1 MLVSVLAHFFVQFI
15 YRHVPSTNSIPLL
28 PYSLAL
34 YLWPSLLFTPSLCLP
49 LFFSFSSNLCQ
60 WSRLKGSVHVW
71 TNPCVSDGFQ
81 PQSLLALPC
90 REHPPPP
97 PPAPSLYS
105 SELCTCVCLCTC
117 VWTRVY
123 VLLDEGKLLH
133 YSFIPFLWN
142 SPVFCSL
149 SDSSVSTFANLSSI
163 PPLHCCY
170 ASRWMLFV
178 VWSSFNELAWQQ
190 HWSAW

>member
-1 MLVSVLAHFFVQFI
+1 MLVSVFAHFFVQFI

-97 PPAPSLYS
+97 LLLPLSTPVNFARVCVCVHVCEHVFMFCLMRANCCTILLFLFSEIRPSFAPCLTPLFPLSPICPPSL
-105 SELCTCVCLCTC
+105 LCTVAMHHDGCCLWFG
-117 VWTRVY
+117 VA
-123 VLLDEGKLLH
+123 
-133 YSFIPFLWN
+133 
-142 SPVFCSL
+142 
-149 SDSSVSTFANLSSI
+149 STS
-163 PPLHCCY
+163 
-170 ASRWMLFV
+170 
-178 VWSSFNELAWQQ
+178 
-190 HWSAW
+190 